1 MSPEEQVEYEQQV
14 AKVLEIRGLGPPST
28 STLSTWLNSAVLATL
43 IGVVGT
49 GVLGAWVTGL
59 VQDRSKE
66 NELARAAQEERLT
79 SQNTLITKVLDR
91 VGALVSSTDDLLATV
106 NNVNTEEGRPAR
118 EVSELQEWKLRIR
131 KTRDDA
137 DAAWRNEK
145 RSLGYSPLY
154 QFDNHAGVDTAWR
167 SVIQESDTFE
177 QCTRG
182 WYTQNAAIG
191 TDLSSDRICMD
202 ERQKLESAIE
212 SLLKAVVASRS
223 ASSS

>member
-1 MSPEEQVEYEQQV
+1 MTPEEQVDYERQL
-14 AKVLEIRGLGPPST
+14 AKVLEIRGLSGSP
-28 STLSTWLNSAVLATL
+28 STLSTWLNSTVLATL

-79 SQNTLITKVLDR
+79 NQNTLITKVLDR
-91 VGALVSSTDDLLATV
+91 VGALVSSTDDLLVTV
-106 NNVNTEEGRPAR
+106 NNVNAEEGRPAR
-118 EVSELQEWKLRIR
+118 EVDELQQWKLRVR

-137 DAAWRNEK
+137 DAVWRNEK
-145 RSLGYSPLY
+145 RSLGYGLLY

-167 SVIQESDTFE
+167 RVIQESDVFE

-191 TDLSSDRICMD
+191 TDLPSDRICMD
-202 ERQKLESAIE
+202 ERQRLESAIE
-212 SLLKAVVASRS
+212 GLLKAVVTSRAAPPS
-223 ASSS
+223 

>member
-1 MSPEEQVEYEQQV
+1 MTPEEQVEYERQL
-14 AKVLEIRGLGPPST
+14 AKVLEIRGLSSSPST
-28 STLSTWLNSAVLATL
+28 LNTWLNSTVLATL

-59 VQDRSKE
+59 VQDRSRE

-79 SQNTLITKVLDR
+79 NQNTLITKVLDR
-91 VGALVSSTDDLLATV
+91 VGALVSSTDDLLVTV

-118 EVSELQEWKLRIR
+118 EVDELQQWKLRVR

-145 RSLGYSPLY
+145 RSLGYSLLY
-154 QFDNHAGVDTAWR
+154 QFDNHVGIDSAWR
-167 SVIQESDTFE
+167 SIIQESDAFE

-191 TDLSSDRICMD
+191 TDLPSDRICMN
-202 ERQKLESAIE
+202 ERQKLDGAIE
-212 SLLKAVVASRS
+212 GLLKAVVGARS
-223 ASSS
+223 VPPS

>member
-1 MSPEEQVEYEQQV
+1 MSPEEQVEYERQL
-14 AKVLEIRGLGPPST
+14 AKILEIRGLGPSTT
-28 STLSTWLNSAVLATL
+28 STLSTWLNSAVVATF

-66 NELARAAQEERLT
+66 NELARTAQEERLT

-106 NNVNTEEGRPAR
+106 NNVNTEEGRPTR
-118 EVSELQEWKLRIR
+118 EVNELQEWKLRIR

-145 RSLGYSPLY
+145 RSLGYSLLY
-154 QFDNHAGVDTAWR
+154 QFDNHAGIDTAWR
-167 SVIQESDTFE
+167 NVIQVSDIFE

-182 WYTQNAAIG
+182 WYTQNAASG
-191 TDLSSDRICMD
+191 TELPSDRICME

-212 SLLKAVVASRS
+212 GLLKAVVASRTGPPS
-223 ASSS
+223 